1 MPFDGLRVLS
11 LESRRAAEMATLI
24 RKQGGEPFVAPS
36 MREVP
41 LEQHEEAFAFAGTLL
56 RGEFD
61 CLVLLTGVGTRLLWK
76 TLISRYP
83 EEELK
88 KALRGITLLV
98 RGPKPSAA
106 VRELGLVPDIQVPEP
121 NTWREVLTTMQAR
134 PETRLALQEYGES
147 NTALIDG
154 LRAQGKEVTPVRIY
168 GWDLPE
174 DTGPLREA
182 AAKLIAG
189 DFDVVLLTTSTQIV
203 NLMKIAA
210 EEGIERQVLESLGS
224 AFIGSIGPTTSETL
238 EEYGLKA
245 DFEPSHPKMGL
256 LVNEAAAMDLKN
268 RDREGVGATHP
279 QAIIKR
285 LSTVSSSPLNF
296 HLDQYDGPL
305 DLLLDL
311 IRKQQIDIRDI
322 PIATITSQYLAYLDQ
337 AREMDLD
344 IGAEFVFMAATLIHI
359 KSRLLLPV
367 DPALQKEGE
376 TAEDPREELVQ
387 RLLEHQRFKD
397 AAEMLQQKRIIEENV
412 WSNPQMKHFISE
424 AGDADDPG
432 LAVSLFDLIKAFG
445 EVLERVKTRPVY
457 EVQDEEISIGDMV
470 QHVRSLLDATNKD
483 TPLFILRVMEQ
494 QRSRRA
500 MICLF
505 LAVLEMV
512 KSQSVVILQPDLF
525 GEIAL
530 AKGERFAEAEAQPPD
545 TIEEEYK

>member
-1 MPFDGLRVLS
+1 M
-11 LESRRAAEMATLI
+11 SR
-24 RKQGGEPFVAPS
+24 
-36 MREVP
+36 
-41 LEQHEEAFAFAGTLL
+41 LL
-56 RGEFD
+56 RRQN
-61 CLVLLTGVGTRLLWK
+61 LLQA
-76 TLISRYP
+76 SDN
-83 EEELK
+83 K
-88 KALRGITLLV
+88 K
-98 RGPKPSAA
+98 
-106 VRELGLVPDIQVPEP
+106 
-121 NTWREVLTTMQAR
+121 
-134 PETRLALQEYGES
+134 
-147 NTALIDG
+147 
-154 LRAQGKEVTPVRIY
+154 
-168 GWDLPE
+168 
-174 DTGPLREA
+174 
-182 AAKLIAG
+182 
-189 DFDVVLLTTSTQIV
+189 
-203 NLMKIAA
+203 
-210 EEGIERQVLESLGS
+210 
-224 AFIGSIGPTTSETL
+224 
-238 EEYGLKA
+238 
-245 DFEPSHPKMGL
+245 
-256 LVNEAAAMDLKN
+256 
-268 RDREGVGATHP
+268 
-279 QAIIKR
+279 

-322 PIATITSQYLAYLDQ
+322 PIATITSQYLAYLDK

-376 TAEDPREELVQ
+376 TAEDPREELVE

-412 WSNPQMKHFISE
+412 WSNPQMKHFVSE

-432 LAVSLFDLIKAFG
+432 FAVSLFDLIKAFG

-457 EVQDEEISIGDMV
+457 EVQDEEISVGDMV
-470 QHVRSLLDATNKD
+470 LQVRSLLLASGKDATKQD
-483 TPLFILRVMEQ
+483 KPLFILRVMEQ

-530 AKGERFAEAEAQPPD
+530 AKGERFEEAEAQPPA

>member
-1 MPFDGLRVLS
+1 MPFNGLRVLS
-11 LESRRAAEMATLI
+11 LESRRAEEMATLI
-24 RKQGGEPFVAPS
+24 AKQGGEPFVAPS

-41 LEQHEEAFAFAGTLL
+41 LDQHEEAFHFAERLL
-56 RGEFD
+56 NDEFD
-61 CLVLLTGVGTRLLWK
+61 GVILLTGVGTRLLWK
-76 TLISRYP
+76 TLQTRYP
-83 EEELK
+83 EAALK
-88 KALRGITLLV
+88 TALERLTKIV

-106 VRELGLVPDIQVPEP
+106 IREIGLIPDVQVPEP
-121 NTWREVLTTMQAR
+121 NTWRELLTVMRDR
-134 PETRLALQEYGES
+134 PETRLALQEYGTSNQDLIES
-147 NTALIDG
+147 
-154 LRAQGKEVTPVRIY
+154 LRAMGKEVTPVRIY

-174 DTGPLREA
+174 DTAPLRQA

-203 NLMKIAA
+203 NLMKIAE
-210 EEGIERQVLESLGS
+210 EEGISKQVVESLQS
-224 AFIGSIGPTTSETL
+224 AFIGSIGPTTSEAL
-238 EEYGLKA
+238 EEFGLKA
-245 DFEPSHPKMGL
+245 NFEPSHPKMGL
-256 LVNEAAAMDLKN
+256 LVNETAAVALQN
-268 RDREGVGATHP
+268 RDRKGAGATPP
-279 QAIIKR
+279 QAIIKQ
-285 LSTVSSSPLNF
+285 LSPVQSSPLNF
-296 HLDQYDGPL
+296 HLDHYDGPL

-311 IRKQQIDIRDI
+311 IRKQQIDIRNI

-376 TAEDPREELVQ
+376 TTEDPREELVQ

-412 WSNPQMKHFISE
+412 WSNPQMKHFVAE
-424 AGDADDPG
+424 TGDADDPG

-445 EVLERVKTRPVY
+445 EVLERAKTRPVY
-457 EVQDEEISIGDMV
+457 EVREEEISIGDMV
-470 QHVRSLLDATNKD
+470 RHVRSLLDATKQD
-483 TPLFILRVMEQ
+483 KPLFILRVMEE

-512 KSQSVVILQPDLF
+512 KSQSVVILQADLF

-530 AKGERFAEAEAQPPD
+530 AKGERFED
-545 TIEEEYK
+545 TTTIEEEYK

>member
-11 LESRRAAEMATLI
+11 LESRRAEEMAALI
-24 RKQGGEPFVAPS
+24 RKQGGDPFVAPS

-41 LEQHEEAFAFAGTLL
+41 LEEHEEAFAFAEKLL
-56 RGEFD
+56 GGEFD
-61 CLVLLTGVGTRLLWK
+61 CVILLTGVGTRLLWK
-76 TLISRYP
+76 TLLTRYAADDIGN
-83 EEELK
+83 
-88 KALRGITLLV
+88 ALRAVTLVV

-106 VRELGLVPDIQVPEP
+106 VRELGLVPDVFVPEP
-121 NTWREVLTTMQAR
+121 NTWRDVLATMRDR
-134 PETRLALQEYGES
+134 PENRLALQEYGES
-147 NTALIDG
+147 NADLIGG
-154 LRAQGKEVTPVRIY
+154 LRGLGKEVTPIRIY
-168 GWDLPE
+168 GWELPE
-174 DTGPLREA
+174 DTGPLRQA

-189 DFDVVLLTTSTQIV
+189 EFDVVLLTTSTQLD
-203 NLMKIAA
+203 NLMKIAE
-210 EEGIERQVLESLGS
+210 EEGIAKQVAESLES

-238 EEYGLKA
+238 QQYGLKA

-256 LVNEAAAMDLKN
+256 LVNEAA
-268 RDREGVGATHP
+268 G

-285 LSTVSSSPLNF
+285 LSTVSSSPLNV
-296 HLDQYDGPL
+296 HLDQYEGPL

-322 PIATITSQYLAYLDQ
+322 PIATITSQYLAYLDK
-337 AREMDLD
+337 ARELDLD

-359 KSRLLLPV
+359 KSRLLLPT

-412 WSNPQMKHFISE
+412 WSNPQIKHFIS
-424 AGDADDPG
+424 DDDDPG
-432 LAVSLFDLIKAFG
+432 LAVGLFDLIKAFG
-445 EVLERVKTRPVY
+445 DVLERIKTKPVY
-457 EVQDEEISIGDMV
+457 EVQDEEVSIGDMV
-470 QHVRSLLDATNKD
+470 QHVRSLLLATGKDAAQKD
-483 TPLFILRVMEQ
+483 EPLFILRVMEQ

-512 KSQSVVILQPDLF
+512 KSQSVMILQADLF

-530 AKGERFAEAEAQPPD
+530 AKGERFDEPPP
-545 TIEEEYK
+545 IEEEYK

>member
-41 LEQHEEAFAFAGTLL
+41 LDQHEEAFAFADTLL

-76 TLISRYP
+76 TLIARYP

-88 KALRGITLLV
+88 NALRGTTIVV
-98 RGPKPSAA
+98 RGPKPSTA
-106 VRELGLVPDIQVPEP
+106 VRELGLVPDVQVPEP

-147 NTALIDG
+147 NMELIDG
-154 LRAQGKEVTPVRIY
+154 LRAQGKQVTPVRIY
-168 GWDLPE
+168 GWELPE

-268 RDREGVGATHP
+268 RDRQGVGATPP

-322 PIATITSQYLAYLDQ
+322 PIATITSQYLAYLDK

-424 AGDADDPG
+424 DDDPG

-470 QHVRSLLDATNKD
+470 QHVRSLLDATQTDK
-483 TPLFILRVMEQ
+483 PLFILRVMER